1 MAARELQLRPGGEF
15 LAHLECAP
23 GGFGHAS
30 ALEFADRLRG
40 RSEGGALVLLVLGEP
55 LSGKSTFVQNL
66 LLWLIGAQDPAAQAL
81 QFKLI
86 RWGDAM
92 RAQRHLGLLPA
103 DRLPG
108 DLSAEEF
115 ARLSAFLAEQIH
127 AAVDSIGSAAGLVI
141 AEAPGCTAVMRDGH
155 IEGLDRGLSTSRAL
169 VDDERVHFAALVA
182 ESRLRAQ
189 FVGLRE
195 TVPGEATN
203 ARQATPLAANRINQ
217 QLTALIARLHADGR
231 LPVAGAS
238 SGDLL
243 PELERNTQRRDDV
256 VFQQFLPYLLREEIG
271 VPSQRALVARNV
283 LFPELRRVST
293 PEALSVDQF
302 DYVKE
307 RYGI

>member
-1 MAARELQLRPGGEF
+1 MAAQDLQLRPGGEF
-15 LAHLECAP
+15 LAHLECGP
-23 GGFGHAS
+23 GGYGHAS
-30 ALEFADRLRG
+30 ALDFAERLRG
-40 RSEGGALVLLVLGEP
+40 RVEGGALVLLVLGEP

-66 LLWLIGAQDPAAQAL
+66 LLFLMGPPDQEL

-115 ARLSAFLAEQIH
+115 AGLSAFVGEQIQ
-127 AAVDSIGSAAGLVI
+127 AALKSIGSASGLVI
-141 AEAPGCTAVMRDGH
+141 AEAPGCTAVMRDGR
-155 IEGLDRGLSTSRAL
+155 IEGLDRGLSTSRGL

-189 FVGLRE
+189 FVASRE
-195 TVPGEATN
+195 TAPGEATN

-217 QLTALIARLHADGR
+217 QLTALVARLHAEGR
-231 LPVAGAS
+231 LSVPNATS
-238 SGDLL
+238 SDIL
-243 PELERNTQRRDDV
+243 PELERDSQRRDEV
-256 VFQQFLPYLLREEIG
+256 VFQQFLPYLLRDEIG
-271 VPSQRALVARNV
+271 VSSERALVARNM
-283 LFPELRRVST
+283 LFPELLRSST
-293 PEALSVDQF
+293 LATLSVDQF
-302 DYVKE
+302 DYIKE